1 MIPKKKKKAEVEKHY
16 CVACGVC
23 INICPRDA
31 ITIYHGI
38 HAMVSEELCI
48 GCSKCSKACPA
59 GTIRM
64 IEWEDTN

>member
-1 MIPKKKKKAEVEKHY
+1 MLPKVKRKAEVVKNH

-23 INICPRDA
+23 ANVCPKDA
-31 ITIYHGI
+31 STIYRGI
-38 HAMVSEELCI
+38 YAVVNEELCV

-64 IEWEDTN
+64 IEREVSQ